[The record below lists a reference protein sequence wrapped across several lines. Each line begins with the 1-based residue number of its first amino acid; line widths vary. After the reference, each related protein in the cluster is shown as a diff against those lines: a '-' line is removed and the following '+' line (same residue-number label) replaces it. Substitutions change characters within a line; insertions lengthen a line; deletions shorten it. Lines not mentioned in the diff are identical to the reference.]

1 MGWGS
6 GRWEGCNRLR
16 KKAGSGL
23 FFPSEDQQN
32 QHFSYGKPVDGQ
44 TPIVLEGKHNVQ
56 DGRANKHTCHT
67 PRRKATVI
75 LLQGGNLFYTLS
87 YSAF

>member
-16 KKAGSGL
+16 KKAGSGP
-23 FFPSEDQQN
+23 FFPSKDQQN

-44 TPIVLEGKHNVQ
+44 TPIVLEGKRNVQ
-56 DGRANKHTCHT
+56 DGRANTHVPHQEGKQQSSSS
-67 PRRKATVI
+67 RRETFFI
-75 LLQGGNLFYTLS
+75 P
-87 YSAF
+87 

>member
-44 TPIVLEGKHNVQ
+44 TPTVLEGKHKVQ
-56 DGRANKHTCHT
+56 DERANKHTCHT

-75 LLQGGNLFYTLS
+75 LLQERNLLIP
-87 YSAF
+87 